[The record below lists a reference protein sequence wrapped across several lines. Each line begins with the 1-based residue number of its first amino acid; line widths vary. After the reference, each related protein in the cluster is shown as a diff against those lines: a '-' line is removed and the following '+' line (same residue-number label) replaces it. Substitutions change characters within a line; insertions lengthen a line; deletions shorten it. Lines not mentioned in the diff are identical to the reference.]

1 MGEEVGVMG
10 EPTQLDRIE
19 AMLACI
25 CVKLEI
31 DGNQI
36 YPTAMLCRDRRVK
49 QLAEAEEETLP

>member
-1 MGEEVGVMG
+1 MG